1 MKSIFPY
8 ILLLIVLGN
17 SPGLR
22 EILKVP
28 TLGIHYYE
36 HLDEQEDLS
45 FLEYLD
51 LHYGDDVVID
61 DDFERDMKLPFKLQQ
76 TATVA
81 MFLVEP
87 PILHL
92 ARPITDLIWSPQKFN
107 KAQAD
112 ILDSQYLLGIFHPP
126 KLA

>member
-1 MKSIFPY
+1 VKSIFPY

-22 EILKVP
+22 EIWKVP

-36 HLDEQEDLS
+36 HLHQQENLS

-76 TATVA
+76 TGAVA
-81 MFLVEP
+81 LFLVEP
-87 PILHL
+87 PILQFVK
-92 ARPITDLIWSPQKFN
+92 PMTELISTTQKFN
-107 KAQAD
+107 KDQNE
-112 ILDSQYLLGIFHPP
+112 ILDSQYLLGVFHPP